1 MLKGLMSAAS
11 RLFSEVQQSFLPS
24 SSRPQSAVRN
34 AVSGVRYAPLQRM
47 VLTDGVGRTLFEG
60 YADHRAG
67 ARGEDETGWVL
78 LGLREANEAVVLAT
92 LPAGTQ
98 SEASVAHVRFN
109 SNAQAL
115 ASRIVRQSDR
125 RLTPLGVVH
134 THPGSLRHPSDGD
147 LRGDAKWVRYLRGQE
162 GVFGIGTADA
172 SLEKPAL
179 FAYQPRPHVQCLG
192 ELRFTW
198 YALGHGDA
206 AYRPLPVEFTI
217 GPDLARGLHLVWEVL
232 EAHAE
237 RLERLHR
244 QQAGIRFEVVTD
256 GVEGPG
262 LMLTLPLAGNGDA
275 VRVVLRPKSVRYFVE
290 REGELLQ
297 VDHQDEYVDRGVY
310 LLLAELSARA

>member
-1 MLKGLMSAAS
+1 MRINGSILITAI
-11 RLFSEVQQSFLPS
+11 
-24 SSRPQSAVRN
+24 
-34 AVSGVRYAPLQRM
+34 
-47 VLTDGVGRTLFEG
+47 
-60 YADHRAG
+60 
-67 ARGEDETGWVL
+67 
-78 LGLREANEAVVLAT
+78 AVVLAW
-92 LPAGTQ
+92 LFLDRSFVGFQMSVGGAAPAAARYAGFKQ
-98 SEASVAHVRFN
+98 SRSIWIGLLVSGATAGLAGMMEAAGPLGQLTPVLSPGYGFTAIIVAFVG
-109 SNAQAL
+109 
-115 ASRIVRQSDR
+115 

-147 LRGDAKWVRYLRGQE
+147 LRGDAKWVRHLRGQE

-172 SLEKPAL
+172 TLEMPAL

-198 YALGHGDA
+198 YALGDGDSS
-206 AYRPLPVEFTI
+206 YRPLPVELTI
-217 GPDLARGLHLVWEVL
+217 GPDLARGLHLVWEIL

-237 RLERLHR
+237 RLERLYR
-244 QQAGIRFEVVTD
+244 QQTGTRFEVVTD

-297 VDHQDEYVDRGVY
+297 VDHQDDYMDRGVY

>member
-1 MLKGLMSAAS
+1 MLKGLRSAAS
-11 RLFSEVQQSFLPS
+11 RLFAELQQSIVPTF
-24 SSRPQSAVRN
+24 SRPRPGATSAV
-34 AVSGVRYAPLQRM
+34 STVRYAPLQRM

-60 YADHRAG
+60 YAGHRAG

-78 LGLREANEAVVLAT
+78 LGLREASEAVVLAT

-98 SEASVAHVRFN
+98 SDASAAHVRFN

-115 ASRIVRQSDR
+115 ASRIVRQKDR

-147 LRGDAKWVRYLRGQE
+147 LRGDARWVGHLRGQE

-172 SLEKPAL
+172 ALDVPAL

-198 YALGHGDA
+198 YALRHGDA
-206 AYRPLPVEFTI
+206 TYRPLPVEFTI
-217 GPDLARGLHLVWEVL
+217 GPDLARSLHLVWEVL

-237 RLERLHR
+237 RLERLYR
-244 QQAGIRFEVVTD
+244 QQSGMKFEVIAD
-256 GVEGPG
+256 GAEGPG

-275 VRVVLRPKSVRYFVE
+275 VRVALRPNSVRYFLE

-297 VDHQDEYVDRGVY
+297 VDHHDEFVDRGVY